1 MKVLF
6 LSQGRKVE
14 DHPGWDWSLKK
25 LKEEGVIDDYL
36 NIPWQGYGET
46 YGWVAFYQH
55 VVETTK
61 TGKFDVV
68 YFHYF
73 HRPDVPS
80 PAECIKAL
88 KELPNKPIVI
98 TSVGDPFSYDWMAP
112 EYPKNFK
119 IASRFADITFS
130 TLMGKAADKMVVWGA
145 KRVVYTPNSMCP
157 VRFKAYSITPS
168 SHKFDF
174 DVVMIGSHNGARPNP
189 FSRHYWCGQKRN
201 RLVRALDAH
210 FGRRFGLFGH
220 RWDGLV
226 SWQGPTDFNTQQTTM
241 QRGRILVGGNPY
253 SPCDYYSSN
262 RVFFEISS
270 GIPTV
275 ELRVNRLD
283 KILRDGDQIY
293 FADDI
298 PSVIAKVE
306 ELLQKDPVE
315 LYAKAAKAATEISKK
330 HTQYNRM
337 KFKLETV
344 KRFVANGGKLDVEFS
359 FFLPEV
365 DLNDEMKYAVR
376 CGQ

>member
-6 LSQGRKVE
+6 LSQGRNVE
-14 DHPGWDWSLKK
+14 DHPGWEWSLKK
-25 LKEEGVIDDYL
+25 LKEEDFIEDYL

-46 YGWVAFYQH
+46 HGWNAFYQH
-55 VVETTK
+55 VVDIVK
-61 TGKFDVV
+61 MGKFDVV

-80 PAECIKAL
+80 PEKCIKTL
-88 KELPNKPIVI
+88 QMLSPRPIVV
-98 TSVGDPFSYDWMAP
+98 TSAGDPFSCDWMMP
-112 EYPKNFK
+112 DYPRNFK

-130 TLMGKAADKMVVWGA
+130 TQMGKAADKMVSWGA
-145 KRVVYTPNSMCP
+145 RRVVYTPNSMCP
-157 VRFKAYSITPS
+157 VRFKSYSISPS
-168 SHKFDF
+168 LHKFDF
-174 DVVMIGSHNGARPNP
+174 DVVMLGSHNGARPNP

-201 RLVRALDAH
+201 RLVRALDQH

-220 RWDGLV
+220 RWNGLV
-226 SWQGPTDFNTQQTTM
+226 SWQGSADFNTQQATM

-253 SPCDYYSSN
+253 SSCDYYSSN

-283 KILRDGDQIY
+283 KVLRDGDQVY

-298 PSVIAKVE
+298 SGVIAKVE

-315 LYAKAAKAATEISKK
+315 LYAKAAKAAAEMSEK

-344 KRFVANGGKLDVEFS
+344 KRFVANGGNLDVDFP

-365 DLNDEMKYAVR
+365 DLKDEMKYAVR
-376 CGQ
+376 CR